1 MNGRKTIRHNA
12 YPDGWRDIQKN
23 LSQAWQGLIR
33 VPPPFLEKS
42 RAGILFF
49 KFIYYFYFWLHW
61 VFMAGRVFS
70 SCGEWGYSSL
80 RCADFSWLLL
90 LQSIG
95 SRHSSFNSCSSQHLV
110 LSLRSCSVWLQ
121 GAGPSVTVAPRLQST
136 SLAVVVHGLSCSTGC
151 GIFPDQGSNPCLL
164 HWQTDSSYPLHHQ
177 GSLRAGIL
185 I

>member
-1 MNGRKTIRHNA
+1 MNGRKTMRHNA

-23 LSQAWQGLIR
+23 SSQAWQGLIR
-33 VPPPFLEKS
+33 VPLPFLEKS

-61 VFMAGRVFS
+61 VFMTGRVFS
-70 SCGEWGYSSL
+70 SCGEWSYSSL

-95 SRHSSFNSCSSQHLV
+95 SRHSSFNSCSIQYLV

-121 GAGPSVTVAPRLQST
+121 GAGPSVAVAPGLQST
-136 SLAVVVHGLSCSTGC
+136 SLAAVVHGLSCSQDVESSQTRDRTHVPCIGRQILLTHC
-151 GIFPDQGSNPCLL
+151 TTRKVRGQGF
-164 HWQTDSSYPLHHQ
+164 
-177 GSLRAGIL
+177 
-185 I
+185 